1 MGDLSRKRDVRQ
13 ERRLL
18 YIFHFGWITVVALV
32 ALLMRVLVGP
42 PEFVENLDALEEA
55 ETVNVSLD
63 GPLPPTL
70 VPLSAPLAASLVF
83 DSVYIPL
90 YRTLYV
96 GDNRAVNKLSATLSI
111 HNTSSEHPLILGKLT
126 YYDGKGEAISEPLK
140 EPHAL
145 PPMASAEFY
154 IDHGQS
160 DNATVAATVVE
171 WSSQASIT
179 TPLIEA
185 IVVGKY
191 GAKGFSIHSR
201 GVSMP

>member
-1 MGDLSRKRDVRQ
+1 MGDLSQ
-13 ERRLL
+13 ERDARQQRRLA
-18 YIFHFGWITVVALV
+18 YIFHFGWITVAVLLALF
-32 ALLMRVLVGP
+32 MRVWVGP
-42 PEFVENLDALEEA
+42 PEFAENLDALEEA

-70 VPLSAPLAASLVF
+70 ESLPAPLAASLVS
-83 DSVYIPL
+83 DSVYVPL

-96 GDNRAVNKLSATLSI
+96 GKNRAVNKLSATLSI
-111 HNTSSEHPLILGKLT
+111 HNTSSEHSLILKKLT
-126 YYDGKGEAISEPLK
+126 YLDSKGEAISELLK
-140 EPHAL
+140 KSYAL

-160 DNATVAATVVE
+160 DSITAAAAVVE
-171 WSSQASIT
+171 WSSQSPIT